1 MTIALK
7 RPTSLVPDS
16 TLANNIRYLID
27 NLDENIYNIV
37 KDYQKEFCC
46 EVILIDDNK
55 NHCQIEMHDTGEI
68 EILRQRYLQ
77 SGGLA
82 DVSFSSVNTLPQFT
96 ALINFVESPG
106 K

>member
-1 MTIALK
+1 MTITLK

-16 TLANNIRYLID
+16 NLADNIRYLID
-27 NLDENIYNIV
+27 NLDENTYNIV
-37 KDYQKEFCC
+37 KDYQEEFCC

-68 EILRQRYLQ
+68 EVLRQCYIQ

-82 DVSFSSVNTLPQFT
+82 DISFSSVTTLPQFT
-96 ALINFVESPG
+96 ALINFVKSLDE
-106 K
+106 

>member
-1 MTIALK
+1 MTVTLE
-7 RPTSLVPDS
+7 RPISRACYS
-16 TLANNIRYLID
+16 TLAGDIRYLID
-27 NLDENIYNIV
+27 NLDEKIYNIIR
-37 KDYQKEFCC
+37 DYQEGFGC
-46 EVILIDDNK
+46 EVILIDDNQ

-82 DVSFSSVNTLPQFT
+82 DISFSSVNTLPQFT
-96 ALINFVESPG
+96 SLINFIESPG

>member
-1 MTIALK
+1 MTITLK

-16 TLANNIRYLID
+16 NLADNIRYLID
-27 NLDENIYNIV
+27 NLDENTYNIV
-37 KDYQKEFCC
+37 KDYQEEFCC

-68 EILRQRYLQ
+68 EVLRQCYIQ

-82 DVSFSSVNTLPQFT
+82 DISFSSVTTLPQFT
-96 ALINFVESPG
+96 ALINFVKSPDE
-106 K
+106 

>member
-1 MTIALK
+1 MTVTLE
-7 RPTSLVPDS
+7 RPMSRADDS
-16 TLANNIRYLID
+16 KLAVDIHHLID
-27 NLDENIYNIV
+27 NLDEKIYNIIR
-37 KDYQKEFCC
+37 DYQKEFCC

-55 NHCQIEMHDTGEI
+55 NHYQIEMHDTGEI
-68 EILRQRYLQ
+68 ELLRQHYLQ

-96 ALINFVESPG
+96 ALIDFVESSV

>member
-68 EILRQRYLQ
+68 EVLRQRYIQ

-82 DVSFSSVNTLPQFT
+82 DISFSSVTTFPQFT